1 MSSNNHAADTNTTVT
16 KPLRR
21 RFSPWSFVPSLYF
34 AEGVPYVVVT
44 GVSMIA
50 LKTLG
55 VDNARL
61 TFWTSL
67 LILPWVLK
75 PLWSSILES
84 CGTKRQ
90 WIVGMQTLLGVA
102 FGFLALGLQGSSF
115 FWVTLLI
122 LFGIAFL
129 SATHDIASDGF
140 YILALHEREQAL
152 FVGVRSTFYRLSM
165 ISCQGLLV
173 MVAGTLETRTGGNI
187 PLSWG
192 IVFAVLA
199 ILFSGLAFYH
209 RFFLAY
215 PELDRVSKLMKG
227 AMPPFKAVFASFFA
241 KQKIGWILAF
251 LLLYR
256 FGEVQ
261 LLCLSSPFLLDEVA
275 QGGMGLSTKEI
286 GFVYGVLGITAMLAG
301 GILGGILIAQ
311 GGGLKRW
318 IYFFWACI
326 NVPDLVYVFMAWA
339 QPKSIYLLWSLIAF
353 EQFGYGLGF
362 SAYMLAMIYIVGKSQ
377 WTASHYA
384 LCTGFMALGKMIPG
398 MWSGKL
404 QEYLGYTGFFIWV
417 CVCTLFVLPV
427 IRHIPLESHEK

>member
-1 MSSNNHAADTNTTVT
+1 
-16 KPLRR
+16 
-21 RFSPWSFVPSLYF
+21 
-34 AEGVPYVVVT
+34 
-44 GVSMIA
+44 
-50 LKTLG
+50 
-55 VDNARL
+55 
-61 TFWTSL
+61 
-67 LILPWVLK
+67 
-75 PLWSSILES
+75 
-84 CGTKRQ
+84 
-90 WIVGMQTLLGVA
+90 
-102 FGFLALGLQGSSF
+102 
-115 FWVTLLI
+115 
-122 LFGIAFL
+122 
-129 SATHDIASDGF
+129 
-140 YILALHEREQAL
+140 
-152 FVGVRSTFYRLSM
+152 
-165 ISCQGLLV
+165 
-173 MVAGTLETRTGGNI
+173 
-187 PLSWG
+187 
-192 IVFAVLA
+192 
-199 ILFSGLAFYH
+199 
-209 RFFLAY
+209 
-215 PELDRVSKLMKG
+215 MKG

-241 KQKIGWILAF
+241 KQKVGWILAF

-275 QGGMGLSTKEI
+275 QGGMGFSTKEY